1 MCDAKWIVSALIDL
15 NNFCE
20 INHLP
25 EISEALIATLEE
37 VSPIIAQLDLSD
49 TALNKREMAL
59 PLEAGNIII
68 FPKAKKFTDL
78 KKTR

>member
-15 NNFCE
+15 NDFCE

-25 EISEALIATLEE
+25 EISEALTATLEK

-49 TALNKREMAL
+49 TALNKREMTL
-59 PLEAGNIII
+59 PLEAGNILI
-68 FPKAKKFTDL
+68 FPRAMKFIDL
-78 KKTR
+78 KKSR